1 MALVNGDPAGYVAS
15 VELEAEFTS
24 EPFQGEGEPPAH
36 AIKARDAAGKA
47 GLTTD
52 FGPLGTTV
60 RGDADLLLS
69 ALTDIARAAIDGGAT
84 RFTLQVRRADDT
96 APAAIELNSALDR
109 LIGEVERELGGKL
122 ADLDRAGKQR
132 AVRMFKERGAFTL
145 RKSVAT
151 VAEALGVT
159 RFTVY
164 NYLNRDTG

>member
-24 EPFQGEGEPPAH
+24 EPFQGEGPPP
-36 AIKARDAAGKA
+36 AIKARAAAGKA

-96 APAAIELNSALDR
+96 ARGAVRLNSAR
-109 LIGEVERELGGKL
+109 
-122 ADLDRAGKQR
+122 
-132 AVRMFKERGAFTL
+132 
-145 RKSVAT
+145 
-151 VAEALGVT
+151 
-159 RFTVY
+159 
-164 NYLNRDTG
+164 

>member
-60 RGDADLLLS
+60 RG
-69 ALTDIARAAIDGGAT
+69 GT

-122 ADLDRAGKQR
+122 ADLDRAGKQC

-151 VAEALGVT
+151 IAEALGVT

-164 NYLNRDTG
+164 NYLNRDTS

>member
-1 MALVNGDPAGYVAS
+1 MRIVSPPSMANVPGPVF
-15 VELEAEFTS
+15 LE
-24 EPFQGEGEPPAH
+24 
-36 AIKARDAAGKA
+36 I
-47 GLTTD
+47 
-52 FGPLGTTV
+52 PL
-60 RGDADLLLS
+60 DLLMNY
-69 ALTDIARAAIDGGAT
+69 
-84 RFTLQVRRADDT
+84 ADDT

>member
-1 MALVNGDPAGYVAS
+1 VTLAGYVAP
-15 VELEAEFTS
+15 VELEAEFTT

-36 AIKARDAAGKA
+36 ALKARDAARKA

-60 RGDADLLLS
+60 HGDAELLLD
-69 ALTDIARAAIDGGAT
+69 ALTDIARAAMEGGAT
-84 RFTLQVRRADDT
+84 RLTLQLRRADVP
-96 APAAIELNSALDR
+96 APAVVELNSALDR
-109 LIGEVERELGGKL
+109 LISEVERELGGKL

-132 AVRMFKERGAFTL
+132 AVRIFKERGAFTL

-164 NYLNRDTG
+164 NYLNREVD

>member
-36 AIKARDAAGKA
+36 ALKARDAAGKA

-60 RGDADLLLS
+60 RGDADLLLG

-84 RFTLQVRRADDT
+84 RVTLQVRDAGQH
-96 APAAIELNSALDR
+96 APAGL
-109 LIGEVERELGGKL
+109 
-122 ADLDRAGKQR
+122 QP
-132 AVRMFKERGAFTL
+132 
-145 RKSVAT
+145 
-151 VAEALGVT
+151 T
-159 RFTVY
+159 R
-164 NYLNRDTG
+164 